1 MGRDSDESGNA
12 SSAWSIPGMVHRE
25 WSRKSIFR
33 GNYRTGIAIGDV
45 LCHNFYP
52 PRCC

>member
-1 MGRDSDESGNA
+1 MGRESDEPGNG
-12 SSAWSIPGMVHRE
+12 SSAWIIPGVVYRE

-33 GNYRTGIAIGDV
+33 GNYRTIIAIGDV
-45 LCHNFYP
+45 LCHNFSP